1 MTVAAF
7 GTIWFLHALAAIS
20 PGPAVV
26 MSARTGVIEGMHTG
40 AMLAVGIGIGGVIWA
55 LLALCGLAFVFQAAP
70 ALLIVLKICGGA
82 YLVWMAW
89 HLWQAA
95 DLPLDTRAQDAPP
108 RSAVS
113 ALRLGIVTQLAN
125 PKPAVLFSAIF
136 LGTVP
141 AGTSLWTYTAILL
154 IVFANETIW
163 NILVAR
169 IFSLERSRQGYIS
182 LKSIIDRAFGA
193 TLALLGVKIAAT

>member
-1 MTVAAF
+1 MTLTAF
-7 GTIWFLHALAAIS
+7 GTIWFLHLLAAIS

-26 MSARTGVIEGMHTG
+26 MSARTGVIEGMRTG

-55 LLALCGLAFVFQAAP
+55 LAALCGLAFVFQTAP
-70 ALLIVLKICGGA
+70 ALLIGLKVLGGA

-89 HLWQAA
+89 KLWRSA
-95 DLPLDTRAQDAPP
+95 DKPLDMGDTTAPP
-108 RSAVS
+108 RHPLS
-113 ALRLGIVTQLAN
+113 ALWLGITTQLAN

-141 AGTSLWTYTAILL
+141 EGTSLLSYAAILL
-154 IVFANETIW
+154 VVFLNEAVW

-182 LKSIIDRAFGA
+182 LKTLIDRAFGA

>member
-1 MTVAAF
+1 MTLTAF
-7 GTIWFLHALAAIS
+7 GTIWFLHLLAAIS

-26 MSARTGVIEGMHTG
+26 MSARTGVIEGMRTG

-55 LLALCGLAFVFQAAP
+55 LAALCGLAFVFQTAP
-70 ALLIVLKICGGA
+70 ALLIGLKVLAGA

-89 HLWQAA
+89 KLWRSA
-95 DLPLDTRAQDAPP
+95 DKPLDMGDTTAPP
-108 RSAVS
+108 RHPLS
-113 ALRLGIVTQLAN
+113 ALWLGITTQLAN
-125 PKPAVLFSAIF
+125 PKPAILFSAIF

-141 AGTSLWTYTAILL
+141 EGTSLLSYAAILL
-154 IVFANETIW
+154 AVFLNEAVW

-182 LKSIIDRAFGA
+182 LKTLIDRAFGA

>member
-1 MTVAAF
+1 MTLTAF
-7 GTIWFLHALAAIS
+7 GTIWFLHLLAAIS

-26 MSARTGVIEGMHTG
+26 MSARTGVIEGMRTG

-55 LLALCGLAFVFQAAP
+55 LAALCGLAFVFQTAP
-70 ALLIVLKICGGA
+70 ALLIGLKVLGGA

-89 HLWQAA
+89 KLWRSA
-95 DLPLDTRAQDAPP
+95 DKPLDMGDTTAPP
-108 RSAVS
+108 RHPLS
-113 ALRLGIVTQLAN
+113 ALWLGITTQLAN
-125 PKPAVLFSAIF
+125 PKPAILFSAIF

-141 AGTSLWTYTAILL
+141 EGTSLLSYAAILL
-154 IVFANETIW
+154 AVFLNEAVW

-182 LKSIIDRAFGA
+182 LKTLIDRAFGA

>member
-1 MTVAAF
+1 MTLAAF
-7 GTIWFLHALAAIS
+7 GTIWFLHLLAAIS

-26 MSARTGVIEGMHTG
+26 MSARTGVIEGMRTG
-40 AMLAVGIGIGGVIWA
+40 AMLAVGIGLGGMIWA

-70 ALLIVLKICGGA
+70 ALLIVLKICGGT
-82 YLVWMAW
+82 YLLWMAW
-89 HLWQAA
+89 HLWRAA
-95 DLPLDTRAQDAPP
+95 DAPLDMGAQDAPP
-108 RSAVS
+108 RSALS

-141 AGTSLWTYTAILL
+141 AGTGFWTYLAILM

-182 LKSIIDRAFGA
+182 LKSIIDRGFGA

>member
-1 MTVAAF
+1 MTFAAF
-7 GTIWFLHALAAIS
+7 GTIWLLHALAAIS

-26 MSARTGVIEGMHTG
+26 MSARTGVVEGMRTG

-55 LLALCGLAFVFQAAP
+55 LLALCGLSFVLQTAP
-70 ALLIVLKICGGA
+70 ALLVSLKICGGA
-82 YLVWMAW
+82 YLIWMAW

-95 DLPLDTRAQDAPP
+95 DRPLDTRAHYAPP

-113 ALRLGIVTQLAN
+113 ALRLGITTQLAN

-136 LGTVP
+136 VGTVP

-154 IVFANETIW
+154 IVLANETIW

-169 IFSLERSRQGYIS
+169 VFSLERSRQGYIN

>member
-1 MTVAAF
+1 MTIAAF
-7 GTIWFLHALAAIS
+7 GTIWFLHLLAAVS
-20 PGPAVV
+20 PGPAVI
-26 MSARTGVIEGMHTG
+26 MSARTGVIEGMRTG
-40 AMLAVGIGIGGVIWA
+40 AMLAVGIGIGGMIWA

-70 ALLIVLKICGGA
+70 ALLVVLKICGGA

-95 DLPLDTRAQDAPP
+95 DVPLDMGAQDAPP
-108 RSAVS
+108 RSAAS
-113 ALRLGIVTQLAN
+113 ALRLGIMTQLAN

-141 AGTSLWTYTAILL
+141 AGTSLWTYAAILL

-182 LKSIIDRAFGA
+182 LKSIIDRGFGA